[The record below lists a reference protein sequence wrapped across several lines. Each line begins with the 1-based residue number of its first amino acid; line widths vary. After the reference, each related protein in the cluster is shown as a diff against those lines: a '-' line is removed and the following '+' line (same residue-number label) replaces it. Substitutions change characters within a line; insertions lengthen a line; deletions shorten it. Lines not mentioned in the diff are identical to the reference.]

1 MTYSKGLVVVGD
13 QRALDWLAGVVV
25 VPDGDGQG
33 EDALDDPGQDS
44 GGGVPAVAFGV
55 ELALEGVVDRFD
67 DLPQWPEDWAPGRWS
82 SPVRAGR
89 SRQAPAVGQ
98 GGLKAGAVVVL
109 VPEDGLAGPR

>member
-25 VPDGDGQG
+25 VPDGGGQG

-44 GGGVPAVAFGV
+44 GGGVPAVAFEV

-67 DLPQWPEDWAPGRWS
+67 DLPQWPEELDTGALVFACAGWAEQ
-82 SPVRAGR
+82 AGT
-89 SRQAPAVGQ
+89 AVGQ